1 MDDQDFIVF
10 DEQDY
15 INKLYEQSESSDAF
29 ASNAVTS
36 QDNDFETQKELENTE
51 AVASVSHEENSQEA
65 DQITA
70 STAVQEKESTSNNII
85 MPRKITGRQ
94 R

>member
-51 AVASVSHEENSQEA
+51 AVASVSHEENSQ